1 MYVATSR
8 TRTQSRPEVT
18 ALLLRGNRLGSTA
31 LLLLTPH
38 LCARAALG
46 ELDLAANRITDSG
59 LVALFQVRELV
70 WDLLI
75 AWMGFLLEK
84 RLSLRILCSQDLT

>member
-1 MYVATSR
+1 MPVASAHAR
-8 TRTQSRPEVT
+8 NQSQPEVT

-59 LVALFQVRELV
+59 LVALFQVRLFERV
-70 WDLLI
+70 
-75 AWMGFLLEK
+75 
-84 RLSLRILCSQDLT
+84 